1 MISFYDMWLRL
12 DELTSYSQIDRVELT
27 KSGSNYIYN
36 FKDPSGGDG
45 EFEVVISK
53 ETPYGQDN
61 IFIKN
66 YDGIWGVD
74 FKKNASHRL
83 TGDSGAGGTA
93 IYGKVLAALKRLM
106 EKEKVDG
113 FKFKGAHPYM
123 DVIYAKFTKAFG
135 FVPVGQS
142 IYMQK
147 YIVEKE
153 KASDV
158 GGSVSAGLDSVSAD
172 HDKYVGDVKKSKNVF
187 KQAIKNKAAILG
199 KVVGF
204 DRHMDSD
211 VIPAIVMDIDED
223 GFSLLRYVFRRGN
236 QSGFMPEKVDAKDVR
251 RLTSPKKIPAVE
263 MSDMLANMK
272 NKESSV
278 SVGLQKFGLHN
289 FDGSTYELGF

>member
-45 EFEVVISK
+45 EFEVIMSK
-53 ETPYGQDN
+53 GTP
-61 IFIKN
+61 IRN

-74 FKKNASHRL
+74 FRKNSSHSL
-83 TGDSGAGGTA
+83 TGASGGGATA
-93 IYGKVLAALKRLM
+93 VYGKVLAALKRLM

-113 FKFKGAHPYM
+113 FKFVGAHPYM
-123 DVIYAKFTKAFG
+123 DVIYDKFTKAFG

-142 IYMQK
+142 VYMKK

-158 GGSVSAGLDSVSAD
+158 GGSVSADLDSAFTD
-172 HDKYVGDVKKSKNVF
+172 HDKYIDGVKKSKNFF
-187 KQAIKNKAAILG
+187 KQALKNKAAILG
-199 KVVGF
+199 KVVGY
-204 DRHMDSD
+204 DRYMHSD

-223 GFSLLRYVFRRGN
+223 GFSLLKYMYEYRGEE
-236 QSGFMPEKVDAKDVR
+236 SWFMRETVKTKDLM
-251 RLTSPKKIPAVE
+251 RLKSPKKIPAVE

-272 NKESSV
+272 NKESRIFKE
-278 SVGLQKFGLHN
+278 LQKYGLHN
-289 FDGSTYELGF
+289 FDGSTYELGFDKEAT